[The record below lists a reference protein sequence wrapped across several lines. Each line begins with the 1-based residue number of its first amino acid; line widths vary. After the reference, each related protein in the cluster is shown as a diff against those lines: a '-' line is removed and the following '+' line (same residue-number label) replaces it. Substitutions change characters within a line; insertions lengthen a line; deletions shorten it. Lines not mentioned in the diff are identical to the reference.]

1 MTKCAVVYD
10 NMAYLGVTIK
20 INQCRLVVSDNQ
32 GYKWSLIDKWHADL
46 SCSVGVHMGGC
57 Q

>member
-10 NMAYLGVTIK
+10 NMTYLDVSIK
-20 INQCRLVVSDNQ
+20 INQYRLVVSDNQ
-32 GYKWSLIDKWHADL
+32 GYEWSFVDKWHVGL
-46 SCSVGVHMGGC
+46 SWSVGVHMGGC